1 MTKVVFN
8 SVVNTICTLFEIQ
21 MGQFIDYPGAERLS
35 KQLINEAYDVT
46 ERAGIK
52 LLNDRETEWKTVEY
66 VSRVGNPLHYP
77 SMYEATTHDFLRGLV
92 HLAENTRKFRQ

>member
-35 KQLINEAYDVT
+35 KQ
-46 ERAGIK
+46 
-52 LLNDRETEWKTVEY
+52 
-66 VSRVGNPLHYP
+66 
-77 SMYEATTHDFLRGLV
+77 
-92 HLAENTRKFRQ
+92 